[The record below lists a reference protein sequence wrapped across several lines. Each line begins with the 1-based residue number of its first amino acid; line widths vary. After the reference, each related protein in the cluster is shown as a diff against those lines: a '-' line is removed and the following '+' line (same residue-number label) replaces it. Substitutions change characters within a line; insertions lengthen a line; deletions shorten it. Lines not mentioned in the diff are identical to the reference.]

1 MIKYFLISQQ
11 ELTDLLL
18 EKDLAKRTAL
28 LVTVMSRQYT
38 EKTSMQVIT
47 QGIGKG
53 IASGLDALDKWTE
66 PEPQKKGLKKS

>member
-1 MIKYFLISQQ
+1 MTACFLIKQQ

-18 EKDLAKRTAL
+18 EKDFAKRTAL
-28 LVTVMSRQYT
+28 LVTIMSRPFT

-53 IASGLDALDKWTE
+53 IASGLDALGKWTD
-66 PEPQKKGLKKS
+66 PEPQKKGGV